1 MSGLNYNDTVIVK
14 PEAADLAAIFLE
26 VLDAVKNAPAAVQ
39 NFKKEHEALKETKA
53 AHQKILD
60 DNKRILEEHKNSRA
74 AWAEEQRK
82 TKLVNDAKEQS
93 FAERETKL
101 TTLATSLNVRDT
113 ALGQR
118 EKELNSRETRLTSKE
133 QSQQEKDILHAKR
146 EKELNDIAE
155 KIAKEKNDWR
165 ATQEAINKIKV

>member
-26 VLDAVKNAPAAVQ
+26 VLDAVKNSPTAVQ

-60 DNKRILEEHKNSRA
+60 ENQKILTEHKNSRA

-82 TKLVNDAKEQS
+82 TKLLNDAKEKEY
-93 FAERETKL
+93 AEREAKL
-101 TTLATSLNVRDT
+101 TSTATSLNVRDS
-113 ALGQR
+113 ALGRRQ
-118 EKELNSRETRLTSKE
+118 KE
-133 QSQQEKDILHAKR
+133 QDARHAEQEAKAKAQAEKDLAQDKR
-146 EKELNDIAE
+146 EKELREMAE

-165 ATQEAINKIKV
+165 ATQEAINRIKV